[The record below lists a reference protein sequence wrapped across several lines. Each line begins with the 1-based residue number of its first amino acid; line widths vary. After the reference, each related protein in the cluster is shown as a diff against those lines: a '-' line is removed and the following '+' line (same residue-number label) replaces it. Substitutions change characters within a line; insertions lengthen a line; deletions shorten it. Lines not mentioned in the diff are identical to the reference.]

1 MNNLKQSV
9 KEASSEVDIKEYMVE
24 KVEESDF
31 TLGQL
36 LSSMNY
42 TEDDNN
48 TPSNNVQGVSTST
61 SKVSVPTPSN
71 TSNSTSTGLVTTSN
85 QPIIMSS
92 EATKLEKSY
101 TSNSSLDDDFEI
113 ARKNIINI
121 TAKGSDIINDLIVLA
136 KTSDHPGAFRV
147 LHETITTLSSLN
159 KDLIDLYDKKLTIE
173 TKLKKIENES
183 GVKSGVQNNTQNNN
197 NIFVGT
203 TDDLFTVLKEQGM
216 LGTDN
221 FNNTKDVEDDE

>member
-48 TPSNNVQGVSTST
+48 TPSNNVQGVSTGTSNAST
-61 SKVSVPTPSN
+61 PTPSN
-71 TSNSTSTGLVTTSN
+71 ITNSPSTGLVATSN

-173 TKLKKIENES
+173 TKLKKIENET

-221 FNNTKDVEDDE
+221 FNTTKDVEDDE

>member
-1 MNNLKQSV
+1 MDNLKQNV
-9 KEASSEVDIKEYMVE
+9 KEVSSEVDIKEYMVE
-24 KVEESDF
+24 SVEDSDF

-42 TEDDNN
+42 TEESNEQSTTTSNNTSTAMVISSSNN
-48 TPSNNVQGVSTST
+48 TPISTS
-61 SKVSVPTPSN
+61 S
-71 TSNSTSTGLVTTSN
+71 SN

-101 TSNSSLDDDFEI
+101 NSSSSLDDDFEI

-147 LHETITTLSSLN
+147 LNETITALSSLN

-173 TKLKKIENES
+173 TKLKKIEGES
-183 GVKSGVQNNTQNNN
+183 SVTSPRVQNNSQTNN

-203 TDDLFTVLKEQGM
+203 TDDLFDELKKQGL
-216 LGTDN
+216 LGSDPQ
-221 FNNTKDVEDDE
+221 EDIIDDK

>member
-48 TPSNNVQGVSTST
+48 TPSNGVQGVSTST

-221 FNNTKDVEDDE
+221 FNTTKDVEDDE

>member
-1 MNNLKQSV
+1 MDNLKNSV
-9 KEASSEVDIKEYMVE
+9 KQASSEVDIKEYMVE
-24 KVEESDF
+24 SIEESDF

-42 TEDDNN
+42 TEEPNDS
-48 TPSNNVQGVSTST
+48 SNETNTST
-61 SKVSVPTPSN
+61 AMVVTNVNSN
-71 TSNSTSTGLVTTSN
+71 NSTSVAPSTN
-85 QPIIMSS
+85 PPILMSS

-101 TSNSSLDDDFEI
+101 NSKSSLDDDFEI

-147 LHETITTLSSLN
+147 LHETITTLSALN

-173 TKLKKIENES
+173 TKLKKVEE
-183 GVKSGVQNNTQNNN
+183 KATPTVQNNTQTNN
-197 NIFVGT
+197 NIYVGT
-203 TDDLFTVLKEQGM
+203 TDELFEQLQKQG
-216 LGTDN
+216 LLDN
-221 FNNTKDVEDDE
+221 SSGVVEDDE